1 MIRKTKNEQAYQGIK
16 KLVISGGFTHDAQWS
31 LRSLADKFDMSV
43 APVTEAV
50 RRLEQEGLLFVKPQ
64 QGITVRQL
72 SLPEIQEYT
81 IIREGL
87 EIQAVRLLA
96 MKSSEKDAGELRDM
110 VRELNLLV
118 KDNQFDDAA
127 YQDFLLHRDMV
138 KKAEIHLLLEQFER
152 VSAILFLT
160 TGGWNGPAFSGEA
173 ESENDNHEQL
183 IETIFQGDPDRAE
196 KAVRDH
202 INSIASKAVI
212 SHKSNEL

>member
-1 MIRKTKNEQAYQGIK
+1 
-16 KLVISGGFTHDAQWS
+16 
-31 LRSLADKFDMSV
+31 
-43 APVTEAV
+43 
-50 RRLEQEGLLFVKPQ
+50 
-64 QGITVRQL
+64 
-72 SLPEIQEYT
+72 
-81 IIREGL
+81 
-87 EIQAVRLLA
+87 
-96 MKSSEKDAGELRDM
+96 
-110 VRELNLLV
+110 
-118 KDNQFDDAA
+118 
-127 YQDFLLHRDMV
+127 MV